1 MASAR
6 SSIILGIADDVIR
19 EMPKSASAGSLLEK
33 AELPGESSSKGLKDY
48 KTALLSSFDRG
59 QARAILREGKR
70 QVWPGLNAES
80 ARLVSPDGFSKA
92 WSRKGVNLRFTS
104 LASDEGRNL
113 LGFYVAKT
121 DGLLDRPLICVNTA
135 NNPAIVGAALD
146 HEMGHHLT
154 AQMFQKQDGPRFL
167 TYTGF
172 SEHLHDP
179 AELAADILVSVCIIP
194 NKIARVLHRA
204 EGTRQLRSAPTV
216 LNAQF
221 MSALDFIAR
230 TFRLQLDS
238 FTSGKHGKQGLAG
251 LIHYISLRYALL
263 EGFDL

>member
-6 SSIILGIADDVIR
+6 GSIILGVADDVIR
-19 EMPKSASAGSLLEK
+19 EMHKSASRASVLAK
-33 AELPGESSSKGLKDY
+33 ADVPGESSSRRPIDY
-48 KTALLSSFDRG
+48 KAALLSSFDRG

-70 QVWPGLNAES
+70 QVWPDLNQEP
-80 ARLVSPDGFSKA
+80 ARLVSPNGFSKA
-92 WSRKGVNLRFTS
+92 WSSKGVNLRFTS

-113 LGFYVAKT
+113 LGFYVGKT

-135 NNPAIVGAALD
+135 NHPAIVGAALD

-194 NKIARVLHRA
+194 NKTARALYRA
-204 EGTRQLRSAPTV
+204 EGKKQVTRTPTT

-221 MSALDFIAR
+221 ISALDFIAR
-230 TFRLQLDS
+230 TDRKS
-238 FTSGKHGKQGLAG
+238 VV
-251 LIHYISLRYALL
+251 
-263 EGFDL
+263 